1 MLVTISSILTI
12 LAILMLV
19 ALAGATVGV
28 AMWYILWIICKKITG
43 WDDGWR

>member
-12 LAILMLV
+12 LAIVMLV

-28 AMWYILWIICKKITG
+28 AAWYIIWTICKKITG